1 MIAEVKVSGK
11 YQIVIPQKVR
21 NVLGIESGD
30 HLIVDMENKDI
41 ILHPKPKSYT
51 HYMQGL
57 GKEIWRN
64 INVDKYLDKE
74 RKSWE
79 RKR

>member
-21 NVLGIESGD
+21 NVPGIESGD
-30 HLIVDMENKDI
+30 HLIVDMKNNDI

-51 HYMQGL
+51 NYMQGL
-57 GKEIWRN
+57 GKDIWRN